1 MDTILT
7 AIGSFGFPVVMCLVV
22 CFYVKY
28 IIDKN
33 NEQLDKINTQHRE
46 ETKEMTKAIENNT
59 IALTTLIDKL
69 SNDLHEDLGN

>member
-1 MDTILT
+1 MEMDAIIT
-7 AIGSFGFPVVMCLVV
+7 AISSFGFPIVMCLVV

-33 NEQLDKINTQHRE
+33 TEQLDKITNQHRE

-59 IALTTLIDKL
+59 LALTTLIEKL
-69 SNDLHEDLGN
+69 GE

>member
-1 MDTILT
+1 MEMDAILT
-7 AIGSFGFPVVMCLVV
+7 AIGSFGFPVVMCIVV

-33 NEQLDKINTQHRE
+33 SEQLEHITEQHRE

-59 IALTTLIDKL
+59 VALTRLLERLNRD
-69 SNDLHEDLGN
+69 E

>member
-1 MDTILT
+1 MDFNAIIQAISTI
-7 AIGSFGFPVVMCLVV
+7 GFPIVMCIVV

-33 NEQLDKINTQHRE
+33 AEQLQQITDKHQE

-59 IALTTLIDKL
+59 IALTRLMEKL
-69 SNDLHEDLGN
+69 SDD

>member
-1 MDTILT
+1 MDFNTIIQS
-7 AIGSFGFPVVMCLVV
+7 IGTLGFPIVMCIVV

-33 NEQLDKINTQHRE
+33 AEQIEKISTQHRE

-59 IALTTLIDKL
+59 LALTKL
-69 SNDLHEDLGN
+69 MEKLEG

>member
-1 MDTILT
+1 MDFAGIIQ
-7 AIGSFGFPVVMCLVV
+7 AIGSLGFPIVMCIVV

-33 NEQLDKINTQHRE
+33 SEQLERITTQHRE

-59 IALTTLIDKL
+59 MALTKL
-69 SNDLHEDLGN
+69 MEKLED

>member
-1 MDTILT
+1 MDFAGVIQ
-7 AIGSFGFPVVMCLVV
+7 AIGTLGFPIVMCIVV

-33 NEQLDKINTQHRE
+33 SEQLERITTQHRE

-59 IALTTLIDKL
+59 MALTRLMEKL
-69 SNDLHEDLGN
+69 ED